1 MASSKKRASRRREAD
16 LSVLGE
22 HPRLDYFGVMTYFRT
37 RGGDEVPAAME
48 EFYTAVGTSPDT
60 RASQQMQD
68 ELLASFVE
76 WFVFEWRLENGQT
89 PLEHYALAAPRRT
102 PEERAQAEVLR
113 QSAASQLF
121 SLFWVRSADEAAHVV
136 RLEDAVNGATFDVY
150 DEDLA
155 HEMAAPA
162 GKGAPDAAGGT
173 LVATRLVCV
182 AGEWRCP
189 IGALLVRRDMDEQG
203 FSATLSELTDAG
215 GTVDFLDAARLE
227 YGDTRYLD
235 EPAGGEGADGGQAA
249 PQVVLD
255 GPASEVPGM
264 DVAPEERMASVAE
277 AARLYGLLAR
287 DFALEPTWA
296 DVVGAVRTRGEGA
309 DAHDVMDALFHVSAG
324 GTDVLDDAA
333 FQDLTYCFLIAWN
346 LLPHDELGGKSPAEV
361 YQGA

>member
-76 WFVFEWRLENGQT
+76 WFVFEWKLESGQT
-89 PLEHYALAAPRRT
+89 PLEHYALAASRRT

-121 SLFWVRSADEAAHVV
+121 SLFWVRSADDAAHVT

-155 HEMAAPA
+155 HEMATAPGEA
-162 GKGAPDAAGGT
+162 APAGGT

-189 IGALLVRRDMDEQG
+189 IGALLVRRGMDERD
-203 FSATLSELTDAG
+203 FSATLAGLTDAG
-215 GTVDFLDAARLE
+215 GVVSFLDAACLE
-227 YGDTRYLD
+227 YGDARFLD
-235 EPAGGEGADGGQAA
+235 ESAGGEDADGKPA

-264 DVAPEERMASVAE
+264 DVAPEERTSAIAE

-287 DFALEPTWA
+287 DFSLEPTWA
-296 DVVGAVRTRGEGA
+296 DVATAVRTRGEGA
-309 DAHDVMDALFHVSAG
+309 DAHDVMDALFHVSSG
-324 GTDVLDDAA
+324 GTDALDDVA

-346 LLPHDELGGKSPAEV
+346 LLPHDELAGKSPAEL